1 MNPPAP
7 TRSASTTDGTPSGLL
22 WSLSLPILA
31 VLLALATVGPGGAG
45 LQRMAV
51 LLVLA
56 PLTEEAVFRAGLQEV
71 LLRHRIAPLAAN
83 GLTALTFGLLHAM
96 LRADV
101 AAMSVGLPALLIGAV
116 YQRRRRLRDCIALH
130 AAMNSLWLVW
140 ALGNG

>member
-1 MNPPAP
+1 MNPSAP
-7 TRSASTTDGTPSGLL
+7 TRSASTADGTPSGL
-22 WSLSLPILA
+22 WSLSLLILA
-31 VLLALATVGPGGAG
+31 VLLALATVGSGGAG
-45 LQRMAV
+45 LLRMAV
-51 LLVLA
+51 LLVFA